1 MLFFFNDTATTEI
14 YTLSL
19 HDALPRSP
27 REPLCPLLSQDPWDF
42 WRWHPSS
49 GPTNPPST
57 RRRFR
62 KGPERPAAWRPL
74 DTFQRA
80 SVYLPPPTGR
90 NSPGIRL
97 APGCPTD
104 SARLPD
110 PRARHTPTPLRW
122 ADGLLPRRS
131 RRPPQTSPP
140 QLPAGA
146 DSEVA
151 VANFR
156 VRRAFRICRPARTSV
171 PHSLRRR

>member
-110 PRARHTPTPLRW
+110 PRARHQALEAIFAISTK
-122 ADGLLPRRS
+122 RS
-131 RRPPQTSPP
+131 TIIST
-140 QLPAGA
+140 LYF
-146 DSEVA
+146 S
-151 VANFR
+151 
-156 VRRAFRICRPARTSV
+156 RAIRST
-171 PHSLRRR
+171 